1 MAHPGAN
8 ITGFASY
15 EVTLGGKWLHLLK
28 QMVPAIDHVDIMFNP
43 ETAPQYTF
51 FINAIEAA
59 ANILGVSLV
68 ATPVRN
74 VAEIGPAIAR
84 IAQQPN
90 GGLLA
95 LSAHCKVLLQAAA
108 LYRVPA
114 ISAYSHFVRQGGLM
128 SYHPELTDQF
138 RQAGVYADRILK
150 GTKPGDLPVQAPT
163 RFILSINLNSARDLG
178 I

>member
-1 MAHPGAN
+1 M
-8 ITGFASY
+8 I
-15 EVTLGGKWLHLLK
+15 
-28 QMVPAIDHVDIMFNP
+28 
-43 ETAPQYTF
+43 
-51 FINAIEAA
+51 
-59 ANILGVSLV
+59 

-74 VAEIGPAIAR
+74 VAEIEPAVAR
-84 IAQQPN
+84 IAHQPN

-95 LSAHCKVLLQAAA
+95 LNDAFLSAHHKVLLQAAA

-114 ISAYSHFVRQGGLM
+114 ISAYSGFVRQGGLM

-163 RFILSINLNSARDLG
+163 RFTLSINLKTARDLG
-178 I
+178 VEVPLSILLIADEQIE